1 MERVSIIR
9 EHLFSLTTLGIK
21 YDLDRMVAAAAAIGN
36 PHNRYP
42 CFHVAGTNG
51 KGSVCA
57 YLESGLRACGHKT
70 GLFMSPHLV
79 RFEERFL
86 IDGRPIAESAWL
98 AVYDSLV
105 PVIDNLK
112 LTFFEATT
120 LIAFEIFRQERVD
133 WAVFETGLGGRLDA
147 TNVVKPRISLITR
160 LAIDHTGYL
169 GDDLLSIAGEKLG
182 IVKNAV
188 PCIMALPD
196 QPAIAGLAASICKDR
211 RAPLRLIDNSMAMEI
226 VIGDQGATFSLDGRR
241 YRINLAGGYQV
252 TNALLAVS
260 AMHEAGIG
268 DHDAI
273 ARGLENARLPG
284 RFQVVAVR
292 GKRIVFDVGHN
303 PDSAMSF
310 CRALRYRF
318 HKGESKR
325 ALPSFCIVLGIM
337 KDKDYAGMLPHYA
350 RLAKRLLLAKPATSR
365 AAATADLRRFV
376 PPDFAGE
383 CHEFQDTMGAI
394 DAALDG
400 QQETIVVAGSFF
412 TVGEAMRYLG
422 IEPYDSLMMEK
433 LPHIRLRS
441 ADHRDRREAD
451 DQDDDQKHEE
461 QNYWQQQRACGANP
475 ADAVHDME
483 P

>member
-1 MERVSIIR
+1 MERASTIR

-36 PHNRYP
+36 PQHRYP

-51 KGSVCA
+51 KGSVCT

-98 AVYDSLV
+98 TVYDSLV

-120 LIAFEIFRQERVD
+120 LIAFEIFRQERID

-147 TNVVKPRISLITR
+147 TNIVKPRISLITR

-169 GDDLLSIAGEKLG
+169 GNNLLSIAGEKLG
-182 IVKNAV
+182 IVKNTV
-188 PCIMALPD
+188 PCIMARPD
-196 QPAIAGLAASICKDR
+196 EPAIAELAESICKDR
-211 RAPLRLIDNSMAMEI
+211 HAPFRLIDNSMAVEI
-226 VIGDQGATFSLDGRR
+226 VIEDQGAFFSYNGRR

-260 AMHEAGIG
+260 ALHEAGIG
-268 DHDAI
+268 DHAAI
-273 ARGLENARLPG
+273 AKGLENARLPG
-284 RFQVVAVR
+284 RFQVVVAR
-292 GKRIVFDVGHN
+292 GKQIVFDVGHN
-303 PDSAMSF
+303 PDSAESF
-310 CRALRYRF
+310 CQALKYRF
-318 HKGESKR
+318 CKRESKQG
-325 ALPSFCIVLGIM
+325 LPSFCIVLGIM

-350 RLAKRLLLAKPATSR
+350 RLAKRLILAKPAIFR

-376 PPDFAGE
+376 PPDFTGA
-383 CHEFQDTMGAI
+383 CHEFQDIMGAI
-394 DAALDG
+394 EAALDG
-400 QQETIVVAGSFF
+400 PQEIVVVAGSFF
-412 TVGEAMRYLG
+412 TVGETMRHLG
-422 IEPYDSLMMEK
+422 IEPYGSNDEK
-433 LPHIRLRS
+433 ISKYPAAIRRPSRPPPIRRS
-441 ADHRDRREAD
+441 
-451 DQDDDQKHEE
+451 
-461 QNYWQQQRACGANP
+461 G
-475 ADAVHDME
+475 
-483 P
+483 